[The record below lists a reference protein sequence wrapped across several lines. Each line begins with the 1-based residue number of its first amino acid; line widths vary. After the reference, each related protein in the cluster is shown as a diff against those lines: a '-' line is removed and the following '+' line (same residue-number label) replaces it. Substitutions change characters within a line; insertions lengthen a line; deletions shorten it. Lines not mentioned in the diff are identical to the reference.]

1 VVCGSDAQGE
11 GGQGR
16 SETRRVWSTDALAGV
31 GSGERWPGLTS
42 LVRGASLR
50 QLGEEESVE
59 PRDDLSALPGATDA
73 AAKRFNSVIRT
84 HWEIENRVH
93 WVLEVAMGEDSNRAR
108 KGESAEKLAVIRQR
122 ALHLLRQE
130 PSFTGGIA
138 AKQQRAGWDHNY
150 LLKILSQ
157 T

>member
-1 VVCGSDAQGE
+1 MMPLAVV
-11 GGQGR
+11 
-16 SETRRVWSTDALAGV
+16 
-31 GSGERWPGLTS
+31 PGFGTL
-42 LVRGASLR
+42 LYLIKE
-50 QLGEEESVE
+50 QLYY
-59 PRDDLSALPGATDA
+59 LSSLPGATDA

-93 WVLEVAMGEDSNRAR
+93 WVLDVAMGEDSNRAR
-108 KGESAEKLAVIRQR
+108 KGESAENLALIRKR

-130 PSFTGGIA
+130 HSFTGGIA